1 MRLSKVKRKYP
12 ERFIILIPLM
22 RDVKSNKPLTFRVL
36 KECWN
41 YVECEHALTYYE
53 NEGFPGV
60 FAFPNFADGTP
71 PGFTPERTAQM
82 FRVLNGCD

>member
-1 MRLSKVKRKYP
+1 M
-12 ERFIILIPLM
+12 
-22 RDVKSNKPLTFRVL
+22 
-36 KECWN
+36 
-41 YVECEHALTYYE
+41 ECEHALTYYE